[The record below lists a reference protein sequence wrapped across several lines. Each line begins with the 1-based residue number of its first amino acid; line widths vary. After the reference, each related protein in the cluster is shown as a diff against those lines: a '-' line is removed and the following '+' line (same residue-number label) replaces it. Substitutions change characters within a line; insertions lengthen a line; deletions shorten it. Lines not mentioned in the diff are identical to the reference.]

1 MPTGRAAE
9 RASDANGSSDDGA
22 PRVAV
27 VGAGLGGLAA
37 AVRLAAGGCEVELFE
52 KGTGPGG
59 KAGSLELSGY
69 RFDTG
74 PSLFTLPQVF
84 EELLAT
90 AGRRLE
96 DYLELVP
103 LDPVFRH
110 EFSDGTV
117 FRAPAGPAR
126 FAGEAERVFGVER
139 ARVEAYLR
147 YCERLYRIA
156 APVFLNNSLHELET
170 FLQPR
175 VMFSILRSLQIDPF
189 RSMARANQAKLGDPR
204 LVQLFNRLASYNG
217 SNPYRAPATFNL
229 IGAVE
234 QVFGAYGV
242 RGGIYAVPRMLAEL
256 AGELGV
262 TLRYGAPV
270 ERILRDSSGHR
281 DGNLGERAAGRRAAG
296 GRVCGVRV
304 GGEERRFDA
313 VVTNIDP
320 ERTYRELLEDTEA
333 PWYRRYLESEPSSSA
348 IVFLWGLDREF
359 PELGLHN
366 MFYSA
371 EYRDEFSRIFDAAE
385 VSVDPTVYLNIGCRV
400 TPEDAPTGGENWFVL
415 INAPP
420 DRGQDWADLSR
431 RVRKAVLGKL
441 ARVLGCDLETHLRVE
456 QVLTPAELAERTGS
470 FRGSLYG
477 LASNRVGAAFSRH
490 PNRSRRYPGLYFCG
504 GAAHPGGG
512 MPLAVRSGALAA
524 ELLLRRARSSRTA
537 PVS

>member
-1 MPTGRAAE
+1 MPARHTARGAAG
-9 RASDANGSSDDGA
+9 AGSAGAAGGAGA

-37 AVRLAAGGCEVELFE
+37 AVRLAAGGCEVQLFE
-52 KGTGPGG
+52 QSAAPGG
-59 KAGSLELSGY
+59 KAGSLELDGY

-84 EELLAT
+84 DELLAT

-110 EFSDGTV
+110 AFSDGTV
-117 FRAPAGPAR
+117 FRAPAGPTR
-126 FAGEAERVFGVER
+126 FAEEAERVFGVPR

-147 YCERLYRIA
+147 YCERLYQIA
-156 APVFLNNSLHELET
+156 APVFLNNSLHELAT

-175 VMFSILRSLQIDPF
+175 VTFSMLRSLQIDPF
-189 RSMARANQAKLGDPR
+189 RSMARANRAKLRDPR

-242 RGGIYAVPRMLAEL
+242 RGGIYAIPAMLAEV
-256 AGELGV
+256 AAELGV
-262 TLRYGAPV
+262 VFRYGTPV
-270 ERILRDSSGHR
+270 QRILRAGAR
-281 DGNLGERAAGRRAAG
+281 DRAGGGRHSRGRHPGRG
-296 GRVCGVRV
+296 GRVWGVQV
-304 GGEERRFDA
+304 DGQELRFDA
-313 VVTNIDP
+313 VVTNLDP

-348 IVFLWGLDREF
+348 VVFLWGLDREF

-371 EYRDEFSRIFDAAE
+371 EYREEFSRIFDDGDLSA
-385 VSVDPTVYLNIGCRV
+385 DPTVYLNIGCRV
-400 TPEDAPTGGENWFVL
+400 TPEDAPTGGENWFLL

-420 DRGQDWADLSR
+420 DRGQNWDELGR
-431 RVRKAVLGKL
+431 RVREAVLGKL
-441 ARVLGCDLETHLRVE
+441 SGALGCNLESHLRVE
-456 QVLTPAELAERTGS
+456 RALTPPELAERTGS

-524 ELLLRRARSSRTA
+524 ELLLRHAT
-537 PVS
+537 